1 MNDSPMMSV
10 IHAKMD
16 LLELASLCESL
27 VGELVEVVHLPT
39 RIALCG
45 KLLCAL
51 ESLKYAL
58 DAPIPAHCVQ
68 SLTATAQEV
77 ENMPFLLGAE
87 SQTLRQ
93 YCASLTLVLLSGTL
107 LAEQWTIIAGLLFDL
122 VNHLRDDIYTP
133 CFIKTANGIVNMQGE
148 SVESFS
154 YS

>member
-27 VGELVEVVHLPT
+27 VGELLEAAHHPT
-39 RIALCG
+39 RMALCG

-51 ESLKYAL
+51 ESLKYVL
-58 DAPIPAHCVQ
+58 DSPVPAHCVQ
-68 SLTATAQEV
+68 ALTGTAEEV
-77 ENMPFLLGAE
+77 RSMPFLLGAE

-107 LAEQWTIIAGLLFDL
+107 LEEDRQIITGLLFDL
-122 VNHLRDDIYTP
+122 VNHLRDDIHTP
-133 CFIKTANGIVNMQGE
+133 CFIKTPEGIVNMYGD
-148 SVESFS
+148 SVETFS
-154 YS
+154 WA